1 MKKLIL
7 MENKDQRSDEKIK
20 EIIRKLDWKAFWIG
34 LIGVAVLIAFP
45 VWIADHFWFDY
56 SKTGTFGDTIGGITA
71 PIIGL
76 ISALLI
82 YLSFRAQIKANYIVQ
97 SQIDRQRLEETE
109 KREYNYQM
117 EIINH
122 VKEMIDNY
130 DKIYKRF
137 NDSDLKGPIA
147 LSIILKSLI
156 NKKEHDHV
164 DENLLKSLYKILY
177 PIDSVIKSFK
187 NAEFNNL
194 DIRLPVEII
203 CFIFETHIIGE
214 IREHISDALSKDTLV
229 PDNVY
234 NLYKFID
241 VLDKELDHLYMAQQ
255 LSHETFSFIRK

>member
-1 MKKLIL
+1 
-7 MENKDQRSDEKIK
+7 MENKELSSEHKIK
-20 EIIRKLDWKAFWIG
+20 IELKKLDQYAWYIG
-34 LIGVAVLIAFP
+34 GVGMIFLFGFTIFATQFHI
-45 VWIADHFWFDY
+45 WFDFTN
-56 SKTGTFGDTIGGITA
+56 TGQIGDTIGGLTT
-71 PIIGL
+71 PIIG
-76 ISALLI
+76 IFSALLI
-82 YLSFRAQIKANYIVQ
+82 YFSFRAQIKANYIVQ

-117 EIINH
+117 EICNH
-122 VKEMIDNY
+122 VKEMINNY

-156 NKKEHDHV
+156 NKKENDFV

-194 DIRLPVEII
+194 DIRLPIEII
-203 CFIFETHIIGE
+203 CFIFEAHIVGE
-214 IREHISDALSKDTLV
+214 IRDHISDALSKDTLV
-229 PDNVY
+229 PENVY

-241 VLDKELDHLYMAQQ
+241 TLDKELDHLYIAQQ
-255 LSHETFSFIRK
+255 FSHEVISFIKN